1 MGWFLVIAG
10 LCLLSTVSM
19 QGVPARGQ
27 IVFAAIWIT
36 ACVCIIAMG
45 VTINKDWFF

>member
-1 MGWFLVIAG
+1 MGWFLVIVG
-10 LCLLSTVSM
+10 LCLLCVLNTERK
-19 QGVPARGQ
+19 PDTHQ

-45 VTINKDWFF
+45 VAINKDWFM